1 MRHSAAYVQHR
12 KRGPFPGRIDPWAEV
27 GRYFHQI
34 HAGMI
39 GDLLTQIQDPLIELG
54 YEAGRE
60 TSLQILERREPDIY
74 VHREESTVASVPP
87 WDYPQA
93 AQQVLAE
100 PGLAIDF
107 ELPELDAIYVRDFRS
122 GDLVTIVE
130 IVSPS
135 NKEQPVISE
144 YGERRDRL
152 IRGGINIVEIDPT
165 RSVKRLLQD
174 ALVTTYAYHVAVYLP
189 QQLPRIIGVDFG
201 QPLKRVALPLRG
213 EVVPM
218 ELQAAYDFAYQQASI
233 AGHIHSEGAYTE
245 PKLPFRSLLTEE
257 QSKEALH
264 AVEAWRQELAHLS
277 QTPES

>member
-1 MRHSAAYVQHR
+1 
-12 KRGPFPGRIDPWAEV
+12 
-27 GRYFHQI
+27 
-34 HAGMI
+34 MI

-60 TSLQILERREPDIY
+60 TSLQIMERREPHIY
-74 VHREESTVASVPP
+74 VHREGSATVSVPA
-87 WDYPQA
+87 WNYPEA

-107 ELPELDAIYVRDFRS
+107 ELPELDAIYVRDFKS

-135 NKEQPVISE
+135 NKEQPVVSE

-165 RSVKRLLQD
+165 RSIKRLLQD

-189 QQLPRIIGVDFG
+189 QQLPRVIGIDFG

-218 ELQAAYDFAYQQASI
+218 ELQAAYDFAYQQSSI
-233 AGHIHSEGAYTE
+233 AGHIHSEGNYTE
-245 PKLPFRSLLTEE
+245 AKLPFRSLLTEE

-264 AVEAWRQELAHLS
+264 AVEVWQQELARLS

>member
-1 MRHSAAYVQHR
+1 
-12 KRGPFPGRIDPWAEV
+12 
-27 GRYFHQI
+27 
-34 HAGMI
+34 MI

-74 VHREESTVASVPP
+74 VHREGSTIASTPA
-87 WDYPQA
+87 WNYPEA

-107 ELPELDAIYVRDFRS
+107 ELPELDAIYVRDFKS
-122 GDLVTIVE
+122 GDLVTIVA

-174 ALVTTYAYHVAVYLP
+174 ALVATFAYHVAVYLP
-189 QQLPRIIGVDFG
+189 QQLPRVIGVDFG

-218 ELQAAYDFAYQQASI
+218 ELQAAYDFAYQQSSI
-233 AGHIHSEGAYTE
+233 AGHIHSEDSYTE
-245 PKLPFRSLLTEE
+245 AKLPFRSLLTEE
-257 QSKEALH
+257 QSKEALR
-264 AVEAWRQELAHLS
+264 AVETWQQELARLS
-277 QTPES
+277 QS